1 MLYYKYNKEIHGM
14 EVVKSMQK
22 VVKVIQAV
30 AVVALVALVITV
42 CTLNNALSTER
53 TARNEAEAMR
63 AEAEHVAAHYQQME
77 EARMFDTSFI
87 DAWCRGDDGKV
98 RMMWASVVSV
108 DGSLITVEDEQGEQ
122 WLVDSVRLTEAD
134 NIMLWIAD
142 NNTPLDVADDI
153 ILKVWIEVYE

>member
-1 MLYYKYNKEIHGM
+1 MLYYKYNKDIHGM
-14 EVVKSMQK
+14 EVVESMQK

-53 TARNEAEAMR
+53 TARNEAETMR

-77 EARMFDTSFI
+77 EARVFDTSFV
-87 DAWCRGDDGKV
+87 DTWCGGDDGKL
-98 RMMWASVVSV
+98 RMMGASVVSV
-108 DGSLITVEDEQGEQ
+108 EGSLITVEDEQGEQ

-142 NNTPLDVADDI
+142 NNTPLDVTDDI
-153 ILKVWIEVYE
+153 IVKVWIEVYE